1 MVSASAPRSP
11 VLSALGSAWRWPCL
25 SRGAGSILAL
35 FPFLST
41 RFLLTFSFL
50 WSVSGFRGFLV
61 RFFFLVCGRVPRV
74 RSSSVR
80 VPRFVRPCSG
90 LPGRIPVVAV
100 FRPRVFRPFS
110 GRYARLRCFRV
121 SSPAFSPKTF
131 FRSGS
136 GLLAGRPRWSVSG
149 CSRSSSVVVVLAL
162 PGSGAPCA
170 RARCAGVLAL
180 SCAWCAC
187 ARVCPGA
194 LVRVRSCLRARA
206 RSFVVAPAPAL
217 ARALP
222 GAGFRVV
229 FARARGL
236 GFSLYRQFR

>member
-1 MVSASAPRSP
+1 MVSASAPWSL

-50 WSVSGFRGFLV
+50 WSVSGFRGFLL

-74 RSSSVR
+74 RSSFVR

-90 LPGRIPVVAV
+90 LPGRLPVVAV

-149 CSRSSSVVVVLAL
+149 CSRSSSVVVVVGRPRASV
-162 PGSGAPCA
+162 SGRSVRVVRLRSVVP
-170 RARCAGVLAL
+170 AG
-180 SCAWCAC
+180 

-217 ARALP
+217 APALP